1 MQISNFLIIGVIVT
15 LVIAC
20 IYFICK
26 SMEKDSKLQESTISP
41 LPQNNA
47 NTNSIINPQ
56 LHIEDPDIVKL
67 RDFVMANFDHSC
79 IHGIRHWDRVYNYGM
94 QLLTPEVNK
103 KVVQAF
109 AYLHDTCREADG
121 YDEEHG
127 PRAAEMI
134 GNLRT
139 TILAFLS
146 DEEFALLHDACM
158 YHTTVERTSNPTI
171 NACFDADRLDLWR
184 VGIVPFP
191 ERMASPLG
199 AEIARNTDYASIA
212 HEVYWVM

>member
-1 MQISNFLIIGVIVT
+1 MFPIISIAIILAIVCVYLIR
-15 LVIAC
+15 
-20 IYFICK
+20 K
-26 SMEKDSKLQESTISP
+26 SMANKDEMTFSPIKP
-41 LPQNNA
+41 LPRNNTDIESI
-47 NTNSIINPQ
+47 NTQ

-103 KVVQAF
+103 RVVQAF
-109 AYLHDTCREADG
+109 AYLHDTCREDDG

-134 GNLRT
+134 SNLRT

-146 DEEFALLHDACM
+146 DEEFALLHNACM
-158 YHTTVERTSNPTI
+158 YHTSEERTSNPTI

-184 VGIVPFP
+184 VGIVPDP

-199 AEIARNTDYASIA
+199 AEIARNTDYESILQGVW
-212 HEVYWVM
+212 EE